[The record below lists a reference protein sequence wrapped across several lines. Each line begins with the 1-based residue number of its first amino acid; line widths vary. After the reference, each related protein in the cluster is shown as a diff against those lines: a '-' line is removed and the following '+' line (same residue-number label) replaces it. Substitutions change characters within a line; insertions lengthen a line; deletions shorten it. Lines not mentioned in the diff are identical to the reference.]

1 MLIGAVIGIICAFG
15 GSICIIAGTSSS
27 GDSDSRY
34 FPPSDSSNTASS
46 FVANN
51 VNVSSSKVLS
61 GASGSQRNNS
71 ERLRQT
77 IARDSREEKDQPQM
91 NENNQP
97 QIEEQPQM
105 NENDYERREKELLGA
120 IQKKVQ
126 DTYDRIGNKMVL
138 DYYAGRLFHNSY
150 LGEDGNLIYATLD
163 ELRAMIP
170 YSEGFSLVMSIGNLK
185 KQYIDVRDSLVHTD
199 NEALR
204 KWLNELVIKMC
215 DFFSIGISDWF
226 EAILFMGIRTQMS
239 AERIAKC
246 AEFDTYERNCNEI
259 AQASGNLYEHL
270 NAFESIA
277 EAEKCHNDKIE
288 SVIAVSNDLKNTYFK
303 LKELARDCQ
312 FIVEGHSIEE
322 LENKREEWENE
333 RLEDVKRKQR
343 EQMEA
348 ENAALGEEEAKRQEE
363 FNKLPLDQ
371 QTVLKY
377 FKDLNKDDEVARK
390 MVWNNMFNECI
401 QYIQTLSKTSSNQG
415 VQIDTLEQAKNE
427 LLVHI
432 NAVSQKDLKKAFL
445 RLLSILHP
453 DRAHGDY
460 AKKISQLAYKA
471 VLDLRSKVDAL
482 FELGLGPVEFEAKVS
497 RLFPNILPKKQ
508 LIRAIEDYRGGN

>member
-1 MLIGAVIGIICAFG
+1 MLLGIILG
-15 GSICIIAGTSSS
+15 GLILGIGTVGVIAGTSSS

-51 VNVSSSKVLS
+51 VNVSSSAVLS

-91 NENNQP
+91 NENENNQP
-97 QIEEQPQM
+97 QIEEQPQI
-105 NENDYERREKELLGA
+105 NENDYKRREKELLGA

-126 DTYDRIGNKMVL
+126 DPYDRIGNKMVL

-170 YSEGFSLVMSIGNLK
+170 YSEGFSLVMSVGNLK

-215 DFFSIGISDWF
+215 DFFSIDTSDWV
-226 EAILFMGIRTQMS
+226 EAILFMGIRTKMP

-270 NAFESIA
+270 NAFESMA
-277 EAEKCHNDKIE
+277 EAEKYHNAKIAP
-288 SVIAVSNDLKNTYFK
+288 INDLKNIYFE
-303 LKELARDCQ
+303 LKELAMDCQ

-322 LENKREEWENE
+322 LEDKRI
-333 RLEDVKRKQR
+333 EDVKRAQR

-348 ENAALGEEEAKRQEE
+348 ENAKLREEEAKRRDE
-363 FNKLPLDQ
+363 FDRLSLDQ

-390 MVWNNMFNECI
+390 MVWNNLFNECI

-432 NAVSQKDLKKAFL
+432 NTVSQKDLKKAFL